1 MKRFTKPET
10 FQTFQSVS
18 KMPRQNKVLTSPH
31 FNEIHERLCRG
42 ESGRSVS
49 EWLEK
54 TYNENISFA
63 AMNRYKKNYIK
74 MEEKVEVEANKILA
88 EETTEVIVQEN
99 VDKKVNAEIE
109 TRTVATEIGEVLI
122 GMTKVAKNFPDDYED
137 MKKAAKNPD
146 SPVTEK
152 DVAQMSYN
160 AGKTIEDYS
169 KSQDTNVE
177 VNVNSLTASF
187 NKDKIRSIL
196 DAKRGANAR
205 RD

>member
-1 MKRFTKPET
+1 
-10 FQTFQSVS
+10 
-18 KMPRQNKVLTSPH
+18 
-31 FNEIHERLCRG
+31 
-42 ESGRSVS
+42 
-49 EWLEK
+49 
-54 TYNENISFA
+54 
-63 AMNRYKKNYIK
+63 MNRYKKNYIK

-196 DAKRGANAR
+196 DAKRGANTR